1 MLSTIE
7 TSQDTNYS
15 INCKE
20 KTINLD
26 EPIIMGIL
34 NLTPDSFFDG
44 GRYSNEGSIIDQVNT
59 MEYEGATIIDV
70 GGHSTRP
77 QAEDVSEEEE
87 LKRVLPIVKL
97 IQSNFADLIISID
110 TFRSNIAKQ
119 CIDAGADIINDISGG
134 NMDSNMFKTVAEL
147 KVPYVLTHL
156 QGTPQTMQQNPSYTN
171 VLEDVKNYF
180 QEKIKQLNN
189 LGVNDII
196 LDPGFGFGKT
206 VEHNFQLL
214 KNLKEFKSFGL
225 PLLAGVS
232 RKSMINKVIGTPPK
246 EALNGTTVLNT
257 IALQNGANIL
267 RVHDVKEAKEVIQL
281 IHQLRIT

>member
-214 KNLKEFKSFGL
+214 KNLKEVKSFGL